1 MNYEDDIKIDETA
14 LDVEWL
20 NQPRLCLKYSQE
32 LAEAK
37 KEVDQAKEKL
47 DVIRA
52 DLDKEIRN
60 NPKKFGMEKITEGA
74 IQSNIVIHDLTL
86 DSPLCNFIQSN
97 IVIHDLFRTA
107 ETRLTEAK
115 YKSEMIRAA
124 VSAIEHRKDA
134 LENLVKLYGQQY
146 FAGPKVPRDLS
157 AEALKH
163 AGQKKADAGI
173 AARLKRT
180 KVKA

>member
-74 IQSNIVIHDLTL
+74 IQSNIVIH
-86 DSPLCNFIQSN
+86 N
-97 IVIHDLFRTA
+97 LFRTA

-163 AGQKKADAGI
+163 AGRKKADAGI

>member
-1 MNYEDDIKIDETA
+1 MSYEDDIRIDETA

-32 LAEAK
+32 LAQAK
-37 KEVDQAKEKL
+37 KEVDRAKEKL
-47 DVIRA
+47 DVVRA
-52 DLDKEIRN
+52 KIDQEIRKE
-60 NPKKFGMEKITEGA
+60 PLTFGIEKITEA
-74 IQSNIVIHDLTL
+74 SVQSNIVIHKLYR
-86 DSPLCNFIQSN
+86 S
-97 IVIHDLFRTA
+97 A
-107 ETRLTEAK
+107 ETELTEAK

-134 LENLVKLYGQQY
+134 LENLVRLYGQQY